1 MNRNL
6 FRAVIPAALVVL
18 TLAACGGQNQAA
30 AENPTTVPG
39 GDATQTALSGE
50 VLIDGSSTVGP
61 LTSAAGE
68 LFKQTQPD
76 VNVSVGISG
85 TGGGFEVFCQ
95 GQTDISDASRP
106 IKDEEAQACADAG
119 IEYTELRVATDAL
132 TVVVSADNDFIQCL
146 SIDELNTL
154 WAPEAEGT
162 VMTWDQVNPEFPA
175 EPIELYGPGTDSG
188 TFDYF
193 TGEVNGEEGA
203 SRADY
208 NASEDDNVLVQGVQ
222 GSANALGYFGYTY
235 YEENADTLKAVE
247 IDSGNGCVA
256 PSAEAA
262 ADGTYAP
269 LARPLFIYVS
279 KASFAD
285 KPQVAGFVR
294 YYADNDA
301 DIATAAQYIPL
312 NDEQRSTLVSAV
324 EALG

>member
-119 IEYTELRVATDAL
+119 IEYTELQVATDAL
-132 TVVVSADNDFIQCL
+132 TVCL
-146 SIDELNTL
+146 
-154 WAPEAEGT
+154 
-162 VMTWDQVNPEFPA
+162 
-175 EPIELYGPGTDSG
+175 LYTSD
-188 TFDYF
+188 
-193 TGEVNGEEGA
+193 
-203 SRADY
+203 
-208 NASEDDNVLVQGVQ
+208 
-222 GSANALGYFGYTY
+222 
-235 YEENADTLKAVE
+235 
-247 IDSGNGCVA
+247 
-256 PSAEAA
+256 A
-262 ADGTYAP
+262 AD
-269 LARPLFIYVS
+269 
-279 KASFAD
+279 
-285 KPQVAGFVR
+285 
-294 YYADNDA
+294 
-301 DIATAAQYIPL
+301 
-312 NDEQRSTLVSAV
+312 E
-324 EALG
+324 

>member
-6 FRAVIPAALVVL
+6 FRAVNPAALVVL

-39 GDATQTALSGE
+39 GDATQTTLSGE

-85 TGGGFEVFCQ
+85 TGSGFEVFCQ

-175 EPIELYGPGTDSG
+175 EPIELYGPGTRGSPG
-188 TFDYF
+188 PRS
-193 TGEVNGEEGA
+193 
-203 SRADY
+203 SR
-208 NASEDDNVLVQGVQ
+208 
-222 GSANALGYFGYTY
+222 
-235 YEENADTLKAVE
+235 
-247 IDSGNGCVA
+247 C
-256 PSAEAA
+256 P
-262 ADGTYAP
+262 
-269 LARPLFIYVS
+269 RPPV
-279 KASFAD
+279 
-285 KPQVAGFVR
+285 PTR
-294 YYADNDA
+294 C
-301 DIATAAQYIPL
+301 
-312 NDEQRSTLVSAV
+312 
-324 EALG
+324 